1 MSGWKH
7 LGPGLS
13 AESLLGVLSAESLL
27 GAESLL
33 CDERLRSLLGR
44 SAGAFCPSFGYGKVL
59 LQLNGL

>member
-1 MSGWKH
+1 MSGRKH

-33 CDERLRSLLGR
+33 CNDKAKKFARPFGWRFLSLFWLR
-44 SAGAFCPSFGYGKVL
+44 K
-59 LQLNGL
+59 GLAAA